1 MKNNIKTVLLG
12 GALLF
17 AGSLKAQTL
26 VQPPCVINAVAN
38 NYGSY
43 MCTFNNPNKQGDT
56 LVLAEVGQ
64 IASITDL
71 QGNQW
76 NEGMSRPQ
84 LGFWYAQN
92 VKAGPNSVV
101 VNLVTPGAFDGIF
114 AEYPAASSV
123 QVSPMASGSG
133 ENPVSGPLLAP
144 AGNIVLGF
152 GSQWTNSWEPPSAPG
167 TGFVMEAAR
176 GFYLEDE
183 VNVPAGNVEASAAYS
198 NPVNWFVGVAVLSTA
213 PPIPPINLPVT
224 GTLLFDDGSVVYN
237 GQIIPEQLNPNTNAY
252 VPAGA
257 VTSDANGNLT
267 GMFMLNPNLV
277 DATGS
282 VTVQLSLPNI
292 GVVGTFTQYLAKFQ
306 QGQTSIQINEVL
318 FKTLF
323 MTQLKAVDKSTS
335 VALLP

>member
-1 MKNNIKTVLLG
+1 
-12 GALLF
+12 
-17 AGSLKAQTL
+17 
-26 VQPPCVINAVAN
+26 
-38 NYGSY
+38 
-43 MCTFNNPNKQGDT
+43 
-56 LVLAEVGQ
+56 
-64 IASITDL
+64 
-71 QGNQW
+71 
-76 NEGMSRPQ
+76 
-84 LGFWYAQN
+84 
-92 VKAGPNSVV
+92 
-101 VNLVTPGAFDGIF
+101 
-114 AEYPAASSV
+114 
-123 QVSPMASGSG
+123 
-133 ENPVSGPLLAP
+133 
-144 AGNIVLGF
+144 
-152 GSQWTNSWEPPSAPG
+152 
-167 TGFVMEAAR
+167 
-176 GFYLEDE
+176 
-183 VNVPAGNVEASAAYS
+183 
-198 NPVNWFVGVAVLSTA
+198 
-213 PPIPPINLPVT
+213 
-224 GTLLFDDGSVVYN
+224 VVYN